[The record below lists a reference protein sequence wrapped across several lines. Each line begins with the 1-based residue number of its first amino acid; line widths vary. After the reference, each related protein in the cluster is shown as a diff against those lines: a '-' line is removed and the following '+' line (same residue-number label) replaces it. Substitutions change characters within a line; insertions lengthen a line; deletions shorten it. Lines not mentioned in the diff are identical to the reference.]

1 MCKVFLYVIKLYKS
15 KHEKSYDYKYQFPNF
30 TNNILISK
38 FFYQLSNR
46 RYSNRIEIAFNHFDV
61 H

>member
-38 FFYQLSNR
+38 NENGVLVAYDR
-46 RYSNRIEIAFNHFDV
+46 RFERKWPHTHA
-61 H
+61 